1 MAAYRRKSLIKFIPM
16 ENNYTYLAAYEE
28 LQQIVSDIEDGEVS
42 IDELTVKI
50 ARASELLA
58 VCKAKLTAS
67 EAEVDKLLQKL
78 AQEGAAE

>member
-1 MAAYRRKSLIKFIPM
+1 M

-78 AQEGAAE
+78 AQEGAPE

>member
-1 MAAYRRKSLIKFIPM
+1 M

-28 LQQIVSDIEDGEVS
+28 LQQIVSEIEDGEVS

-78 AQEGAAE
+78 AQEGAPE

>member
-1 MAAYRRKSLIKFIPM
+1 M

-28 LQQIVSDIEDGEVS
+28 LQQIVSEIEDGEVS

-78 AQEGAAE
+78 AQEGTPE

>member
-1 MAAYRRKSLIKFIPM
+1 M